1 VTRRPFPPSLP
12 PGVVDVVAV
21 VAVGAV
27 VAVVPVRMSAR
38 LAPLA
43 MLAAAKPAAAITTT
57 ASAMLEILF
66 IPDEL
71 LLLFSWADIGTA
83 AFGLKHE
90 MPGVACFLR

>member
-1 VTRRPFPPSLP
+1 
-12 PGVVDVVAV
+12 
-21 VAVGAV
+21 
-27 VAVVPVRMSAR
+27 
-38 LAPLA
+38 